1 MNPRRMRQ
9 SDVLLGVPLHCSIS
23 QSLIDWLVAC
33 DMARSYLEILT
44 QAANVVTLATNI
56 EVFASASI
64 IRETFPD
71 LNIAQIR
78 KLLQLYTPDKYVI
91 DRSMFDLLESNHHHH
106 HHHHSRRWRS
116 TELHPKD
123 YHAKYCRPSVKPA
136 TKLVIGAICHCNCRA
151 LTRSTSNN
159 KLLAD
164 KSLSLSRSL
173 SVPHI
178 DIHIHVVELPA
189 AIAIHQA
196 SAGVFIVIGVSCEC
210 SKPKCHHYHHTP
222 HV

>member
-106 HHHHSRRWRS
+106 SRRWRS

-151 LTRSTSNN
+151 LTRSTSN

-164 KSLSLSRSL
+164 KSLSLSLSL
-173 SVPHI
+173 CTTHRHTHPCCRTTSSHRDPPSLCRRI
-178 DIHIHVVELPA
+178 YCYRR
-189 AIAIHQA
+189 
-196 SAGVFIVIGVSCEC
+196 IV
-210 SKPKCHHYHHTP
+210 
-222 HV
+222 